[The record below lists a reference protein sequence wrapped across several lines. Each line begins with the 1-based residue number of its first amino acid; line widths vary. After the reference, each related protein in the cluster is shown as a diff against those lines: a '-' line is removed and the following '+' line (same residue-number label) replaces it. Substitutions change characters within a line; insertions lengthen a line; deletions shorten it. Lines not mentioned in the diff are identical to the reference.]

1 MTNKAS
7 IFAGAV
13 GGVAPNFVRLIVNY
27 SSSSPQRMIPDQ
39 RIGYCL
45 AVMGLAVL
53 GAIVVWIF
61 QETDLKRAFYVGIG
75 LPSLLQVTT
84 LQLAQSPM
92 SHDVAPPPAG
102 ARASISL
109 ISSAYA
115 QEIPPAQLSLSS
127 RKLIL
132 TGDTNTAQCAVS
144 FYATDDKLI
153 STKPATQEVEVPE
166 KAAKFAIQVGR
177 SISPSYAIPATR
189 DSLINAKV
197 TITEKAGSGFL
208 QGIGLAKAYDV
219 TVQVAPTTR

>member
-13 GGVAPNFVRLIVNY
+13 GGVAPNFVRLIVTY

-39 RIGYCL
+39 QIEYCL
-45 AVMGLAVL
+45 AVIGLAVL

-102 ARASISL
+102 ARVSISL

-115 QEIPPAQLSLSS
+115 QEVPPTGVPAPG

-132 TGDTNTAQCAVS
+132 TGNTNTTQCAVS

-153 STKPATQEVEVPE
+153 STKPAAQEVEVPE

-177 SISPSYAIPATR
+177 SISPSYSIEATPNAV
-189 DSLINAKV
+189 INAKV

-219 TVQVAPTTR
+219 TVQMAPTAR